1 MIDHKK
7 VANAAAASVEFTA
20 MLDEATPPLCPAPMP
35 RQNLVFWTPRVVLTA
50 ALQTVIEFRRTQRVV
65 QRATIAASNTD
76 EPR

>member
-1 MIDHKK
+1 
-7 VANAAAASVEFTA
+7 